1 MSIFGELYIFVIL
14 SALTVYL
21 LVKGCSLLL
30 NQFYYPYRYSEKH
43 QRKLLL
49 KTLENLGCTGEIG
62 DDEIRAIYAGE
73 HFVLQ
78 FWEKHLWI
86 YYPYWGECDL
96 STTPQN
102 EVTRLKECIN
112 LVNQNSA
119 FHIVYTKEG
128 NMLYLHSLIAVC
140 LFDVLPNI
148 VSYLKATFD
157 ALLKSLHL
165 LQKQLIECNE
175 QQTQERVKVTG
186 FSTATTNDSAD
197 ESEASPAVE

>member
-1 MSIFGELYIFVIL
+1 MFGVFLYVIMVF
-14 SALTVYL
+14 ALV
-21 LVKGCSLLL
+21 LVAHGWNLFLK
-30 NQFYYPYRYSEKH
+30 QIIYPSKVKNETH
-43 QRKLLL
+43 QNKCLI
-49 KTLENLGCTGEIG
+49 KTLQKLGCKYEIG
-62 DDEIRAIYAGE
+62 EGEVRVIYAGE
-73 HFVLQ
+73 HFVLR
-78 FWEKHLWI
+78 FREKYLWI

-140 LFDVLPNI
+140 FVDVIPDI
-148 VSYLKATFD
+148 VSYLQSALD

-165 LQKQLIECNE
+165 LQKQLNECNE